1 MMKIIVSVLLCLELL
16 VFCVHAEEF
25 SDSVPDFSSEILEE
39 ITGNASMKELIEAVV
54 NGEMPQYDGI
64 IKKFVNI
71 AVGDIKAAMG
81 YILSI
86 MGFAI
91 LSSCIKGSQ
100 IRLSGSSA
108 EITFLI
114 CYFVVSGFLIG
125 VLRMAVNTA
134 LGAAE
139 EIVAFIKMALPAYI
153 GIVTSMG
160 VNVVASQGIF
170 LAMVNVVSEYA
181 GSFMINAFFYIGIL
195 SVISNMSSEI
205 HITKLIDISRQILFW
220 VLGFLLTM
228 FAGMTA
234 LSGLNA
240 AASSTAGIRAAKYT
254 IGHAIPV
261 VGGFLA
267 DSTELIMASAGVF
280 KSAFGTVGI
289 TILAVVCLVPVLKLL
304 VMGFLL
310 KVTSGLCEPFCDKL
324 MCDSIYQIGQT
335 IIYIMV
341 GILLMT
347 VMFIM
352 AFAVL
357 LSL

>member
-1 MMKIIVSVLLCLELL
+1 MMKIIVAVMLCFKLLS
-16 VFCVHAEEF
+16 FCVCAEEF
-25 SDSVPDFSSEILEE
+25 TDSVPDFSSELMREV
-39 ITGNASMKELIEAVV
+39 TGNASLKGLIEAVIG
-54 NGEMPQYDGI
+54 GEQPEYDGFVKRI
-64 IKKFVNI
+64 INL
-71 AVGDIKAAMG
+71 AVGDIKNSMG

-91 LSSCIKGSQ
+91 LSSCVKGSQ
-100 IRLSGSSA
+100 IRLAGSCA
-108 EITFLI
+108 DITFLI

-125 VLRMAVNTA
+125 VLRMAVNIA

-139 EIVAFIKMALPAYI
+139 EIVAFTKMSLPAYI

-160 VNVVASQGIF
+160 INAAASRGIF
-170 LAMVNVVSEYA
+170 LAMVNAVSEYA

-205 HITKLIDISRQILFW
+205 QITKLIGISRQVLFW

-240 AASSTAGIRAAKYT
+240 AASSAAGIRAVKYT

-289 TILAVVCLVPVLKLL
+289 TVLAVVCLVPVLKLL
-304 VMGFLL
+304 IVGFLL
-310 KVTSGLCEPFCDKL
+310 KLTSGLCEPFCDKL
-324 MCDSIYQIGQT
+324 MCNSIYQIGQT
-335 IIYIMV
+335 VIYIMI